1 MASEKFIGRK
11 RELNLLTRLNEREG
25 AQFLILYGRRRIG
38 KTHLI
43 QHWADTHGDS
53 QRVFYWMATQT
64 SATRQL
70 RSFSQS
76 WLRFSNPQSHIPPEF
91 SYQSWETA
99 LMQVAQLAQQ
109 ERFILILDE
118 FTYVMQAD
126 TEVPS
131 IIQKVWDHHLQQSQ
145 LFLIL
150 TGSLAGIIQRTALD
164 YHAPLYGR
172 ATARLKL
179 QPIPF
184 GTLSQFLPNMST
196 EQRVA
201 IYALAGGIPA
211 YIKQFNGNLTIR
223 DNLYECLVSPT
234 NIMLND
240 AVFLLR
246 EQLSDPRNYMAII
259 ETIAAGY
266 HRLTEIAKMAG
277 MPTNH
282 VTKYLT
288 VLRELGYVQRVVP
301 ATIRYPERSKQGRY
315 VISDPYLR
323 FYYRFLQPHLGEIEY
338 GRVRQVVDYLETHLI
353 DYIGA
358 YTFEELCREWIH
370 IKVDLDE
377 FPFLP
382 ERVGSF
388 WSRQAQVDVV
398 AVNWRTK
405 DIMLGE
411 CKWGRQT
418 QGRKVVDTLINRT
431 AKVVP
436 KEGDWTVR
444 YVFFT
449 RTPLTVPAQER
460 ANEIGALQIS
470 PDIIEQDIG
479 RWAEQ
484 SVI

>member
-1 MASEKFIGRK
+1 MIPDKFIGRR
-11 RELNLLTRLNEREG
+11 REINLLTRLNTRED

-38 KTHLI
+38 KTYLI
-43 QHWADTHGDS
+43 QHWAEHLDDTH
-53 QRVFYWMATQT
+53 RVLYWMATQT
-64 SATRQL
+64 STTRQL
-70 RSFSQS
+70 RSFSQTL
-76 WLRFSNPQSHIPPEF
+76 LRFSSPESHISPDF

-126 TEVPS
+126 NEIPS
-131 IIQKVWDHHLQQSQ
+131 IIQKIWDHHLQQSR

-150 TGSLAGIIQRTALD
+150 TGSLAGVIQRTALD

-179 QPIPF
+179 QPLPF
-184 GTLSQFLPNMST
+184 GVLTQFLPNMST

-211 YIKQFNGNLTIR
+211 YIKQFNDKLTIR
-223 DNLYECLVSPT
+223 DNLEDHLVSPA

-246 EQLSDPRNYMAII
+246 EQLNDPRNYVAII
-259 ETIAAGY
+259 ESIAAGY

-282 VTKYLT
+282 TAKYLS
-288 VLRELGYVQRVVP
+288 VLRELGYVQRLVP
-301 ATIRYPERSKQGRY
+301 ATVRHPERSKKGRY

-323 FYYRFLQPHLGEIEY
+323 FYYRFLEPYLGEIEY
-338 GRVRQVVDYLETHLI
+338 GRVKGVVDYLEAHLI
-353 DYIGA
+353 DYIGT
-358 YTFEELCREWIH
+358 YTFEELCREWIN
-370 IKVDLDE
+370 IKVDLGE

-388 WSRQAQVDVV
+388 WSPQAQVDVV
-398 AVNWRTK
+398 AINWRTK
-405 DIMLGE
+405 DILLGE
-411 CKWGRQT
+411 CKWGRRV
-418 QGRKVVDTLINRT
+418 QGKKVVDTLIGKT
-431 AKVVP
+431 AKVIP
-436 KEGDWTVR
+436 AGGDWTVQ
-444 YVFFT
+444 YAYFT
-449 RTPLTVPAQER
+449 RNPLTLPAQER
-460 ANEIGALQIS
+460 ANEVNALQVS
-470 PDIIEQDIG
+470 PSIMEQDIL
-479 RWAEQ
+479 RWAKQ
-484 SVI
+484 SLI

>member
-1 MASEKFIGRK
+1 MSQEFIGRK
-11 RELNLLTRLNEREG
+11 RELNLLTRLYKRKG

-43 QHWADTHGDS
+43 QHWANNHADNP
-53 QRVFYWMATQT
+53 RVLYWMATQT
-64 SATRQL
+64 STTRQL
-70 RSFSQS
+70 RSFSQAL
-76 WLRFSNPQSHIPPEF
+76 LRFSSPQSIVTPDF

-99 LMQVAQLAQQ
+99 FTQVAQLAQQ

-126 TEVPS
+126 SEIPS
-131 IIQKVWDHHLQQSQ
+131 IIQKVWDHHLQQSE

-179 QPIPF
+179 QPLPF
-184 GTLSQFLPNMST
+184 GALSQFLPNMNT
-196 EQRVA
+196 EQRIA
-201 IYALAGGIPA
+201 IYALAGGIPT
-211 YIKQFNGNLTIR
+211 YIKQFDDSLSIR
-223 DNLYECLVSPT
+223 DNLYERLVSPA

-246 EQLSDPRNYMAII
+246 EQLNDPRNYMAII

-277 MPTNH
+277 MNTNH
-282 VTKYLT
+282 VTKYLA
-288 VLRELGYVQRVVP
+288 VLRELGYVERIVP
-301 ATIRYPERSKQGRY
+301 ATVRHPERSKQGRY

-323 FYYRFLQPHLGEIEY
+323 FYFRFLQPHLGEIEY
-338 GRVRQVVDYLETHLI
+338 GRVKSVVDHLETHLV
-353 DYIGA
+353 DYIGT
-358 YTFEELCREWIH
+358 YTFEELCREWIN

-382 ERVGSF
+382 ERTGSF

-398 AVNWRTK
+398 ALNWRSK
-405 DIMLGE
+405 DILLGE
-411 CKWGRQT
+411 CKWGQQT
-418 QGRKVVDTLINRT
+418 QGRKVVDTLIDKTN
-431 AKVVP
+431 KVIP
-436 KEGDWTVR
+436 KGGDWTVR
-444 YVFFT
+444 YVYFT
-449 RTPLTVPAQER
+449 RNPLTIPAQER
-460 ANEIGALQIS
+460 AAEVDALQIS
-470 PDIIEQDIG
+470 PAIIEQDIL
-479 RWAEQ
+479 RWMEQ
-484 SVI
+484 L

>member
-1 MASEKFIGRK
+1 MSPKEFIGRK

-38 KTHLI
+38 KTRLI
-43 QHWADTHGDS
+43 QHWANTREDS
-53 QRVFYWMATQT
+53 QPVLYWMATQT
-64 SATRQL
+64 STTRQL
-70 RSFSQS
+70 RSFSQTL
-76 WLRFSNPQSHIPPEF
+76 LRFSNPQSHIPPDF

-126 TEVPS
+126 SEVPS
-131 IIQKVWDHHLQQSQ
+131 IIQKVWDHHLQQSN

-179 QPIPF
+179 QPLPF
-184 GTLSQFLPNMST
+184 GALSQFLPNMSA
-196 EQRVA
+196 EQRIA

-211 YIKQFNGNLTIR
+211 YIKQFDDSLTIR
-223 DNLYECLVSPT
+223 DNLHECLVSPA

-246 EQLSDPRNYMAII
+246 EQLNDPRNYIAII

-266 HRLTEIAKMAG
+266 HRLTHIAKMAG

-282 VTKYLT
+282 VAKYLA

-301 ATIRYPERSKQGRY
+301 ATIRHPERSKKGRY

-323 FYYRFLQPHLGEIEY
+323 FYFRFLQPHLGEIEY
-338 GRVRQVVDYLETHLI
+338 GRVKGVVDYLETHLI

-358 YTFEELCREWIH
+358 YTFEELCREWIN

-382 ERVGSF
+382 ERAGSF

-405 DIMLGE
+405 DILLGE
-411 CKWGRQT
+411 CKWGRQA
-418 QGRKVVDTLINRT
+418 QGRKVVDALINKT

-436 KEGDWTVR
+436 KEGDWTVW
-444 YVFFT
+444 YAYFT
-449 RTPLTVPAQER
+449 RNPLTASAQER
-460 ANEIGALQIS
+460 ANEVGALQIS
-470 PDIIEQDIG
+470 PAVIERDIW
-479 RWAEQ
+479 RWSA
-484 SVI
+484 

>member
-1 MASEKFIGRK
+1 MVSEKFIGRK
-11 RELNLLTRLNEREG
+11 RELNLLTRLNERKG

-43 QHWADTHGDS
+43 QHWAGSVDNN

-70 RSFSQS
+70 RSFSQAL
-76 WLRFSNPQSHIPPEF
+76 LRFSNPQSSPPPEF

-126 TEVPS
+126 SEVPS
-131 IIQKVWDHHLQQSQ
+131 IIQKVWDHHLQQSH

-179 QPIPF
+179 QPLPF

-211 YIKQFNGNLTIR
+211 YIKQFDDSLTIR
-223 DNLYECLVSPT
+223 NNLHDCLVSPA

-288 VLRELGYVQRVVP
+288 VLRELGYVQRIVP
-301 ATIRYPERSKQGRY
+301 ATIRHPERSKQGRY

-405 DIMLGE
+405 DILLGE
-411 CKWGRQT
+411 CKWGRQS
-418 QGRKVVDTLINRT
+418 QGRRVVDTLINKT

-444 YVFFT
+444 YAYFT
-449 RTPLTVPAQER
+449 RNPLTTPAQER
-460 ANEIGALQIS
+460 ANEVGALQIS
-470 PDIIEQDIG
+470 PDSIEQDIW
-479 RWAEQ
+479 RWVEQ
-484 SVI
+484 SLI